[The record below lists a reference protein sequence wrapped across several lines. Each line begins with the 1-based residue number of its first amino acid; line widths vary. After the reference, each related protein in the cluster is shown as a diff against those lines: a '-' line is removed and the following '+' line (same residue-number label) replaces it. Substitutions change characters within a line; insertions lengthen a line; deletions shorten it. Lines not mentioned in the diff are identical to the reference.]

1 MIRFLQTPGPFK
13 KYVLGGILIVFCGA
27 MVITLIPGGLGS
39 NIGFG
44 GPARGVVATVAGE
57 DVTALEVQR
66 EARGMLRQQ
75 FPRGGGMSEQLLP
88 FFAGRAAENLINEK
102 AILSEA
108 ERMGFRATPEE
119 VRDELQHGQYSS
131 TFFPGGNFIG
141 EDAYENKLQQADL
154 TVQQFEDGI
163 RDQILFTKLRTL
175 ITGSTTVSDADV
187 RQEFEKRNTKVKFDY
202 AVLKKDDLQKSIQP
216 SEAELKAFYDKNKA
230 NYTNSIPEKRKVS
243 YVVVDT
249 SRVQASTPVST
260 QELQA
265 YYDQHRDEYR
275 VPEQVNVRHI
285 LIKTPL
291 PGPDGKVDQK
301 GADAAKAKAEDIAK
315 QLKAGAN
322 FEDLAKKY
330 SEDDDSKNNGG
341 SLGWIQHG
349 RFPSQ
354 DMDKAAFSLPKGGTS
369 DVINAGYGFD
379 ILHIDDKQPAHVK
392 NFDEVKGD
400 IEPVVKQNKAAHAV
414 EVLANTVLSQAKTDG
429 LEKAAAAKGLTVVN
443 TDFVA
448 RTDALPGVGN
458 SAQLMEAIFNAKEKA
473 APDESQIPQGYAI
486 FQVQAIKPPA
496 TPSFEDIRSRVE
508 TEFKTERAGLLL
520 QQKTQELS
528 DRAKAEHDLKKAAKE
543 LGATMKTSELVLPD
557 GQVPDIGSMTGP
569 ASVAFT
575 MKPGDISGPIESGN
589 NGVVLSLTEKQQ
601 PTDQDFASKKDEI
614 RESLMQNKQSE
625 MFNLFVDN
633 LRQQLEKSGKI
644 RINQDELK
652 QLTRGQ
658 GAPEQGE

>member
-1 MIRFLQTPGPFK
+1 M
-13 KYVLGGILIVFCGA
+13 
-27 MVITLIPGGLGS
+27 GL
-39 NIGFG
+39 
-44 GPARGVVATVAGE
+44 
-57 DVTALEVQR
+57 
-66 EARGMLRQQ
+66 
-75 FPRGGGMSEQLLP
+75 
-88 FFAGRAAENLINEK
+88 
-102 AILSEA
+102 
-108 ERMGFRATPEE
+108 RATTED
-119 VRDELQHGQYSS
+119 VRDELQHGPYSG
-131 TFFPGGNFIG
+131 TFFPAGNFIG
-141 EDAYENKLQQADL
+141 EDAYENLLQRNDL
-154 TVQQFEDGI
+154 TVPQFEEQV
-163 RDQILFTKLRTL
+163 RQQVLFNKLRTL
-175 ITGSTTVSDADV
+175 ITGSAAVTDADV

-202 AVLKKDDLQKSIQP
+202 AVLKKDDIQKSIQP
-216 SEAELKAFYDKNKA
+216 NDAELKAYYDKNKA
-230 NYTNSIPEKRKVS
+230 NYSNSIPEKRKVS

-249 SRVQASTPVST
+249 SRVQAATPVSS
-260 QELQA
+260 QELHA

-275 VPEQVNVRHI
+275 LPDQVNVRHI

-301 GADAAKAKAEDIAK
+301 GVDAARAKAEDIAK
-315 QLKAGAN
+315 QLKGGAK
-322 FEDLAKKY
+322 FEDLAKKF

-379 ILHIDDKQPAHVK
+379 ILHVDDKQPAHVK
-392 NFDEVKGD
+392 SFDEVKND
-400 IEPVVKQNKAAHAV
+400 IEPVVKQDKAAHQV
-414 EVLANTVLSQAKTDG
+414 EVLANTVLSQAKSDG
-429 LEKAAAAKGLTVVN
+429 LEKAAAAKGLQVIN

-458 SAQLMEAIFNAKEKA
+458 STQLMDAGFTAKEKA
-473 APDESQIPQGYAI
+473 APDQAQIPQGYAI
-486 FQVQAIKPPA
+486 FQVQAVKPPA

-508 TEFKTERAGLLL
+508 TEFKNERSGLLL

-543 LGATMKTSELVLPD
+543 LGATVKTSEQVLPD

-589 NGVVLSLTEKQQ
+589 NGVVLSLTDKQQ
-601 PTDQDFASKKDEI
+601 PTDPDFASKKDEI
-614 RESLMQNKQSE
+614 RESLVRAKQNE
-625 MFNLFVDN
+625 MFNLFVAN

-658 GAPEQGE
+658 GAPDQGE

>member
-13 KYVLGGILIVFCGA
+13 KYVLGGILLVFCGA

-44 GPARGVVATVAGE
+44 APARGVVATVAGE

-108 ERMGFRATPEE
+108 ERMGFHATPEE

-131 TFFPGGNFIG
+131 TFFPGGAFIG

-163 RDQILFTKLRTL
+163 RDQILFTKLRSL
-175 ITGSTTVSDADV
+175 ITGSATVTDADI
-187 RQEFEKRNTKVKFDY
+187 RQEFEKRNTKIKFDY

-216 SEAELKAFYDKNKA
+216 SDAELKAFYDKNKA
-230 NYTNSIPEKRKVS
+230 NYSNSIPEKRKVS

-249 SRVQASTPVST
+249 SKVQATTPVSA

-315 QLKAGAN
+315 QIKAGAN
-322 FEDLAKKY
+322 FQDLAKKY

-349 RFPSQ
+349 RFPSP

-429 LEKAAAAKGLTVVN
+429 LEKAAAAKGMQVIN

-458 SAQLMEAIFNAKEKA
+458 SAQMMEAVFNAKEKA

-508 TEFKTERAGLLL
+508 NEFKTERAGLLL

-543 LGATMKTSELVLPD
+543 LGATVKTSELVLPD

-589 NGVVLSLTEKQQ
+589 NGVS
-601 PTDQDFASKKDEI
+601 P
-614 RESLMQNKQSE
+614 
-625 MFNLFVDN
+625 
-633 LRQQLEKSGKI
+633 QL
-644 RINQDELK
+644 D
-652 QLTRGQ
+652 
-658 GAPEQGE
+658 